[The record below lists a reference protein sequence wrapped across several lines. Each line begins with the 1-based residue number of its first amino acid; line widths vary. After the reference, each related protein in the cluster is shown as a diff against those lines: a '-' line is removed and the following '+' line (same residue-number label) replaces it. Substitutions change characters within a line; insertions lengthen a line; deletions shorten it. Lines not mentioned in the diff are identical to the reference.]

1 MGLWKKRE
9 ATMVEHECGMM
20 NEGKVG
26 GETNCKSL
34 LFFILRPSPFIVAQG
49 VS

>member
-1 MGLWKKRE
+1 
-9 ATMVEHECGMM
+9 MVEDECGMM

-34 LFFILRPSPFIVAQG
+34 LFFILHPSHFILAQR